1 MPLGGI
7 RIEDAKRLLEEE
19 RANDKTTELGG
30 FSHVF
35 ALELAYV
42 IEQYGENTA
51 DDASRVLDLYVK
63 GADSLMMAVSYAQ
76 RNRDHSS
83 LLWDRLIDHCISSDK
98 RDTKEDEAR
107 YTGKKFG
114 MLLEAAALSGA
125 DLAKLVTHI
134 PAGMGVQGLRTRLV
148 AAVADYRMKL
158 KLHKA
163 TSEISTKEKIALL
176 RELAHRSRRGMRY
189 QMRNQSAATPLW
201 QPPRF
206 DSQVQIS
213 ANAEPNYLP
222 KGLRTRERRDRYSLS
237 FSLPM
242 R

>member
-1 MPLGGI
+1 ML
-7 RIEDAKRLLEEE
+7 EDE
-19 RANDKTTELGG
+19 RANDKVAELGG
-30 FSHVF
+30 FSHAF
-35 ALELAYV
+35 ALELAFV
-42 IEQYGENTA
+42 IEQYGDNSE
-51 DDASRVLDLYVK
+51 DDALRVLDLYVK

-76 RNRDHSS
+76 RTRDHSS

-98 RDTKEDEAR
+98 RDTRDNDAK

-134 PAGMGVQGLRTRLV
+134 PAGMAVQGLRTRLV

-163 TSEISTKEKIALL
+163 NAEIGTKEKIALL

-189 QMRNQSAATPLW
+189 QMRNQLVATSLW
-201 QPPRF
+201 PPIRTN
-206 DSQVQIS
+206 DSSLSQNGGPS
-213 ANAEPNYLP
+213 GNSETNSLP